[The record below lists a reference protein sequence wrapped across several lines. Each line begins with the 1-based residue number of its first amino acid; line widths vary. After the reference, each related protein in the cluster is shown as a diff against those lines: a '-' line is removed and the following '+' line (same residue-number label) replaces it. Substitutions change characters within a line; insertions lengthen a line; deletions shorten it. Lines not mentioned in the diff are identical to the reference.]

1 MEGRMTKRSGDDDP
15 RQISRSTH
23 VGVGAPIPPAHQ
35 AEANAAPTLPA
46 AEPPEP
52 VAVIV
57 AHGMGQ
63 QTHFETLEAIA
74 EIVRGAEARAH
85 GVAPPVTVRMAR
97 LDGHDLPRAE
107 VRVTGA
113 DGRPR
118 DVHFYECYWAPLTE
132 GKVTTM
138 EAVWFLIL
146 SGLRGIR
153 LTRFRREFFRYMF
166 DRPIRFAVPVHALF
180 QFLAPVLVIASLL
193 AINAIMLAVVAAR
206 GVPGGGVW
214 VSDAML
220 ADLTA
225 DLGAGLI
232 GIFGGVAIA
241 MLVPRLFR
249 PEPRDEPPDGV
260 IEPAAAAV
268 SAVAWLFMLAALASI
283 VLTAVM
289 LAWHAG
295 EHLRGASGRLVQPP
309 LLAGILDGF
318 EGGEWTLAQWLVLAV
333 VWGGGLAVNYSVRGF
348 LLQYVG
354 DVAAY
359 ISSHTVSRF
368 AEVRD
373 AIQACAL
380 QVTEAVYRQTAPD
393 GDAFAYPAVVVV
405 GHSLGSVVAYDA
417 LNKLLVKEAL
427 DGVPLE
433 AARRTRMLL
442 TFGSPLDKTA
452 FIFRSFRRH
461 PTGAREA
468 LAAAKQPLI
477 LDYDHRPPR
486 WVNLHSPN
494 DWISGSL
501 EYYDDKD
508 QRDRESQWVKNE
520 ADPEAVT
527 PLGAH
532 VEYWKGRR
540 LATRLYE
547 AVTG

>member
-1 MEGRMTKRSGDDDP
+1 MTKRPGDDP

-23 VGVGAPIPPAHQ
+23 VGVGAPISPARQ
-35 AEANAAPTLPA
+35 TEANAAPTLPA
-46 AEPPEP
+46 AEPPRP

-63 QTHFETLEAIA
+63 QTHFETLEAVA
-74 EIVRGAEARAH
+74 EIVRGAEARTR

-97 LDGHDLPRAE
+97 LDGRDLPRAE
-107 VRVTGA
+107 VRVTGG
-113 DGRPR
+113 DGRPC

-153 LTRFRREFFRYMF
+153 LTRFRGEFFRYMF
-166 DRPIRFAVPVHALF
+166 DRPIRFAIPLHAIL
-180 QFLAPVLVIASLL
+180 QFLAPVLVIAALL
-193 AINAIMLAVVAAR
+193 AINAIMVAVVAAR
-206 GVPGGGVW
+206 VVPGGGVW

-225 DLGAGLI
+225 DLAMGLV
-232 GIFGGVAIA
+232 GIFGGVVIA
-241 MLVPRLFR
+241 MLVSRLLR
-249 PEPRDEPPDGV
+249 PAPRDDPPEETIGLG
-260 IEPAAAAV
+260 AAAV

-289 LAWHAG
+289 LAWHAL
-295 EHLRGASGRLVQPP
+295 EHLRGATTGRLVHPP
-309 LLAGILDGF
+309 LFAGVFDGF
-318 EGGEWTLAQWLVLAV
+318 EGGDWTAAQWIALAL
-333 VWGGGLAVNYSVRGF
+333 VWGGGLAINGFVRGF

-359 ISSHTVSRF
+359 ISSHTVSKF

-380 QVTEAVYRQTAPD
+380 DVTEAVYRQRIEGA
-393 GDAFAYPAVVVV
+393 AFTYPAIVVV

-427 DGVPLE
+427 DSAPLE
-433 AARRTRMLL
+433 VAQRTRMLL

-468 LAAAKQPLI
+468 LAAAKQPMI
-477 LDYDHRPPR
+477 LDYGNRPRR
-486 WVNLHSPN
+486 WINIHSPN

-508 QRDRESQWVKNE
+508 QRDREPQWVDNQP
-520 ADPEAVT
+520 DPEATT

-532 VEYWKGRR
+532 VEYWRGRL
-540 LATRLYE
+540 LAKRLYE

>member
-1 MEGRMTKRSGDDDP
+1 
-15 RQISRSTH
+15 
-23 VGVGAPIPPAHQ
+23 
-35 AEANAAPTLPA
+35 
-46 AEPPEP
+46 
-52 VAVIV
+52 
-57 AHGMGQ
+57 
-63 QTHFETLEAIA
+63 
-74 EIVRGAEARAH
+74 
-85 GVAPPVTVRMAR
+85 MAR
-97 LDGHDLPRAE
+97 LDGRDLPRAE

-118 DVHFYECYWAPLTE
+118 DVHFYECYWAPITE

-166 DRPIRFAVPVHALF
+166 DRPIRFAVPIHALF

-193 AINAIMLAVVAAR
+193 AINAIMVAVVAAR
-206 GVPGGGVW
+206 AVPGGGVW
-214 VSDAML
+214 VSDRML

-225 DLGAGLI
+225 DLGMGLV
-232 GIFGGVAIA
+232 GIFGGVIIG
-241 MLVPRLFR
+241 MLVSRRFR
-249 PEPRDEPPDGV
+249 PRSDDDPQPQG
-260 IEPAAAAV
+260 IGLGAAAV
-268 SAVAWLFMLAALASI
+268 SAVSWLFMLVALASI

-289 LAWHAG
+289 LAWHAV
-295 EHLRGASGRLVQPP
+295 EHLRGADARLVHPP
-309 LLAGILDGF
+309 LAGGIFAGF
-318 EGGEWTLAQWLVLAV
+318 EGDWTAAQWIVLAL
-333 VWGGGLAVNYSVRGF
+333 VWGGGLAINGFVRGF

-359 ISSHTVSRF
+359 ISSHTVSKF

-380 QVTEAVYRQTAPD
+380 EVTEAVYRQPAPG
-393 GDAFAYPAVVVV
+393 GDAFAYPHVVVV

-433 AARRTRMLL
+433 VAARTRMLL

-452 FIFRSFRRH
+452 FIFRSFRTH

-468 LAAAKQPLI
+468 LAAAKQPMI
-477 LDYDHRPPR
+477 LDYDHRPGR

-508 QRDRESQWVKNE
+508 QRDREPQWVMNE
-520 ADPEAVT
+520 PDPQATT

-532 VEYWKGRR
+532 VEYWNGRLLAKR
-540 LATRLYE
+540 LHE

>member
-1 MEGRMTKRSGDDDP
+1 MTKRSPDDRRP
-15 RQISRSTH
+15 RSRSTH
-23 VGVGAPIPPAHQ
+23 VGVGAPIPPARQ
-35 AEANAAPTLPA
+35 AEANAAPTLA
-46 AEPPEP
+46 AAAPSRT

-63 QTHFETLEAIA
+63 QTHFETLEAVA
-74 EIVRGAEARAH
+74 EIVRGAEARDH

-97 LDGHDLPRAE
+97 LDGRDLPRAE
-107 VRVTGA
+107 VRVTGG
-113 DGRPR
+113 DGQPR
-118 DVHFYECYWAPLTE
+118 DVHFYECYWAPITE
-132 GKVTTM
+132 GRVTTM

-166 DRPIRFAVPVHALF
+166 DRPIRFAVPVHALV

-193 AINAIMLAVVAAR
+193 VLNAIMVAVVAAR
-206 GVPGGGVW
+206 AIPGGGVW

-225 DLGAGLI
+225 DLGMGLT
-232 GIFGGVAIA
+232 GIFGGVVVAL
-241 MLVPRLFR
+241 LVSRLLR
-249 PEPRDEPPDGV
+249 PAPRDDPPQEGFGLG
-260 IEPAAAAV
+260 AAAV
-268 SAVAWLFMLAALASI
+268 SAVSWVFMLAALASI

-289 LAWHAG
+289 LAWHAV
-295 EHLRGASGRLVQPP
+295 EHLRGADGRLVHPP
-309 LLAGILDGF
+309 LVGGIFAGF
-318 EGGEWTLAQWLVLAV
+318 EGGDWTAAQWIALAL
-333 VWGGGLAVNYSVRGF
+333 VWGGGLAINGFVRGF

-359 ISSHTVSRF
+359 ISSHTVSKF

-380 QVTEAVYRQTAPD
+380 EVTEAVYRQRAE
-393 GDAFAYPAVVVV
+393 GAAFTYPAVVMV

-427 DGVPLE
+427 DAVPLE
-433 AARRTRMLL
+433 VARRTRMLL

-452 FIFRSFRRH
+452 FIFRSFRTH

-468 LAAAKQPLI
+468 LAAAKQPMI
-477 LDYDHRPPR
+477 LDYDHRPAR

-501 EYYDDKD
+501 EYYDDRD
-508 QRDRESQWVKNE
+508 QRDREPQWVDNQS
-520 ADPEAVT
+520 DPEATT

-532 VEYWKGRR
+532 VEYWKGRL
-540 LATRLYE
+540 LAKRLYE